1 MFEDIAKYVS
11 ACMIAG
17 ILIGL
22 AAYAANYSAE
32 NPDVVRGVE
41 NAAHQI
47 CQMDGKVFG
56 ALYEAV
62 DDADSKSTLMRIMYG
77 LEVAES
83 AVNAL
88 KWNTPESVRHLLPYV
103 YCHTITG

>member
-1 MFEDIAKYVS
+1 MLEDIVKAAS

-17 ILIGL
+17 ILVGL

-32 NPDVVRGVE
+32 NPDVVRSLE
-41 NAAHQI
+41 HATYQI

-62 DDADSKSTLMRIMYG
+62 DDTDSKSTLMMMMYG
-77 LEVAES
+77 LEVTES

-88 KWNTPESVRHLLPYV
+88 KWNTPENVRHLLPYV
-103 YCHTITG
+103 YCHTVTG